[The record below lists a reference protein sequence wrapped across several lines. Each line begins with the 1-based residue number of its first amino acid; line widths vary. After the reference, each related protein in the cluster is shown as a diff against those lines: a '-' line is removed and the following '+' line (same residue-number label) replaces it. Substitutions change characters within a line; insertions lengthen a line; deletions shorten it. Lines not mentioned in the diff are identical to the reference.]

1 MGKNVSYACDVA
13 KSTGSKL
20 TFVHVVSLPAPA
32 EAWSPSVEFPSD
44 IGRLKQPLEE
54 AGLAILEKARRIA
67 KENDVDADTRLQT
80 THGNP
85 AQAIVKV
92 AEEHKFDLIVV
103 GAKGH
108 SLLRKLTVGSVCD
121 AVLHNAPCPVL
132 VIR

>member
-1 MGKNVSYACDVA
+1 
-13 KSTGSKL
+13 
-20 TFVHVVSLPAPA
+20 
-32 EAWSPSVEFPSD
+32 
-44 IGRLKQPLEE
+44 
-54 AGLAILEKARRIA
+54 LAILEKARRIA
-67 KENDVDADTRLQT
+67 MEDDVDADTRLQT
-80 THGNP
+80 TYGNP

-108 SLLRKLTVGSVCD
+108 SLLRNLAVGSVCD